1 MLGREIL
8 HDYYCYSSGLFGLRG
23 HLQRPPGL
31 IPIVLG
37 AVVVSTVVVSQGYP
51 VKEQEAQTEI
61 QEI

>member
-1 MLGREIL
+1 MTITVIPL
-8 HDYYCYSSGLFGLRG
+8 DFFGLRG

-31 IPIVLG
+31 VPIVLG
-37 AVVVSTVVVSQGYP
+37 AVVVSTVLVSQGYP